1 MVLLI
6 GLAILVFGVVLI
18 VQGVQSNQGSLRNF
32 GGLAIAVG
40 AAIAILSSAFVIVPA
55 GATGVVFNTFG
66 GVQDRERTEGFNLV
80 FPFLQEVTLFNAR
93 EQSVT
98 FAAETN
104 DAIAALSSEGLDI
117 GVDSTVRFKITPSEA
132 STIFQELGTDYVAT
146 LIRPK
151 VRSLVREVVANFN
164 AADLISS
171 QRTAAQEEIRASLEA
186 QLIEDNIELLDVLLR
201 DIRIPESISNA
212 IEEKQAAEQQVQI
225 EANRREQSRIAAER
239 AVIEAEGRR
248 DSAIAEAQGEAEALT
263 LRGQAIRENPE
274 IIQLEVAQKLAPSIQ
289 TIMLPSEGNF
299 LLDVRGIGNN
309 LAPAL
314 PSSTGQ

>member
-1 MVLLI
+1 MILLI
-6 GLAILVFGVVLI
+6 GLAVLVFGAVLI
-18 VQGVQSNQGSLRNF
+18 VQGIQSSQGSLRNL
-32 GGLAIAVG
+32 GGVAVVVG
-40 AAIAILSSAFVIVPA
+40 AAVAILSSAFVVVPA
-55 GATGVVFNTFG
+55 GATGVVFNVFG

-98 FAAETN
+98 FAAENN

-117 GVDSTVRFKITPSEA
+117 GIDSTVRFKIVPSEA
-132 STIFQELGTDYVAT
+132 STIFQELGTDYVST

-151 VRSLVREVVANFN
+151 VRSLVREVVADFP

-171 QRTAAQEEIRASLEA
+171 ERTAAQLQIKESLEA

-201 DIRIPESISNA
+201 DINIPESISSA

-225 EANRREQSRIAAER
+225 EANRREQSRISAER

-248 DSAIAEAQGEAEALT
+248 DSAIAEAQGESEALT
-263 LRGQAIRENPE
+263 LRGEAIRANPE
-274 IIQLEVAQKLAPSIQ
+274 IIQLVVAEKLSPSIQ
-289 TIMLPSEGNF
+289 TIMLPSDGNF
-299 LLDVRGIGNN
+299 LLDVRGITNN
-309 LAPAL
+309 IAPAL
-314 PSSTGQ
+314 PAGQ